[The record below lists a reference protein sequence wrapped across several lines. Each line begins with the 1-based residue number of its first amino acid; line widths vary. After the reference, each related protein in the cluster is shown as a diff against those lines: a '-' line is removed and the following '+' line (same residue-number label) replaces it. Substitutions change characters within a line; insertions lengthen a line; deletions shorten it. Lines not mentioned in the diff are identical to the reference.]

1 MRSSSGRI
9 RFKAPRRLLATAA
22 GDLTI
27 AHISTAANHCNRAE
41 VTMARH
47 TLSRVVE
54 IAVGTAILVVAIF
67 TIVELARVAATM
79 QLDGIFS
86 WI

>member
-1 MRSSSGRI
+1 MGEI
-9 RFKAPRRLLATAA
+9 RRWFERANT
-22 GDLTI
+22 
-27 AHISTAANHCNRAE
+27 STAANHCNPVE

-47 TLSRVVE
+47 PRASMFVE
-54 IAVGTAILVVAIF
+54 IAVGTAILAVALF
-67 TIVELARVAATM
+67 TIVELARVAGMM

>member
-1 MRSSSGRI
+1 MLI
-9 RFKAPRRLLATAA
+9 
-22 GDLTI
+22 
-27 AHISTAANHCNRAE
+27 
-41 VTMARH
+41 
-47 TLSRVVE
+47 E
-54 IAVGTAILVVAIF
+54 IAVGTAIVVAAVL

>member
-1 MRSSSGRI
+1 MGR
-9 RFKAPRRLLATAA
+9 
-22 GDLTI
+22 
-27 AHISTAANHCNRAE
+27 HS
-41 VTMARH
+41 
-47 TLSRVVE
+47 LSRVVE
-54 IAVGTAILVVAIF
+54 IAVGTAILVAAFF